1 MLNYGLG
8 TSTRNSSSIAFLRKF
23 HIKHMTPD
31 VESTAQNMGNS
42 CGSSL
47 IGETQ
52 SFMNLIDPNFLLR
65 FRQKIHLCLRPYLE
79 AT

>member
-1 MLNYGLG
+1 MMHHLMKHRV
-8 TSTRNSSSIAFLRKF
+8 TPQTKHTIRKF

-52 SFMNLIDPNFLLR
+52 SFVNLIDPNFLLR
-65 FRQKIHLCLRPYLE
+65 FRQKIHLCLKPYLE